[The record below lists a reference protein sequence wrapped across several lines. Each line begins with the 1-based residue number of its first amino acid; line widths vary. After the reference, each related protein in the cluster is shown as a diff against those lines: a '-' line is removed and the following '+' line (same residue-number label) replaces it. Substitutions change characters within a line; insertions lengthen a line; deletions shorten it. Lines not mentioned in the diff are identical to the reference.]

1 VILLGIIL
9 IYFIVGVI
17 VGRILFVKRMS
28 GSIRYAI
35 DHTYNEY
42 NERSRNKRLV
52 STRDHQD
59 AFHYGFWSLF
69 FWWFTSA
76 LFIIQAPTPEERERK
91 KVENFKELE
100 KALNE
105 AARELNLKTIDTR

>member
-17 VGRILFVKRMS
+17 VGRILYVKRMS
-28 GSIRYAI
+28 GSSRFMI

-42 NERSRNKRLV
+42 NEKSRVKYLV
-52 STRDHQD
+52 STRDQQE

-69 FWWFTSA
+69 FWWFTLA
-76 LFIIQAPTPEERERK
+76 LFVIQAPTPEERERK
-91 KVENFKELE
+91 KVENLKELE

-105 AARELNLKTIDTR
+105 TARELNLKTIETH